1 MENPKPAQSFEEL
14 EEYIQLYSEAVQK
27 SLKELHIRFES
38 LEKDRELQN
47 NKINNNFN
55 HIKNIIDIFAGK
67 K

>member
-27 SLKELHIRFES
+27 SLKELHIRIES

>member
-1 MENPKPAQSFEEL
+1 MEKPKPAQSFEEL

-27 SLKELHIRFES
+27 SLEELHIRIES

-47 NKINNNFN
+47 NKINNNSN
-55 HIKNIIDIFAGK
+55 RIKNIIDIFAGK